1 MTLPSSLPHQDE
13 GVKMFFGDEPTM
25 EMRDEP
31 IQMDLAIMPCID
43 GWFKTEVKQMGQFE
57 AAYQSYHSMMNFF
70 GMNQLLSGGDGLVMP
85 IIDEEDRRQARGAF
99 CAKYAAGRPYF
110 MVRAKTPQLVL
121 DEIDKLM
128 EQLGMV

>member
-1 MTLPSSLPHQDE
+1 MGDVGDFDAGSLQLVADAVGLGE
-13 GVKMFFGDEPTM
+13 ILGLLGVLTGH
-25 EMRDEP
+25 
-31 IQMDLAIMPCID
+31 DLGLHRSIALAALGHD
-43 GWFKTEVKQMGQFE
+43 GE
-57 AAYQSYHSMMNFF
+57 
-70 GMNQLLSGGDGLVMP
+70 LSGGDGLVMP

-128 EQLGMV
+128 EQLGMN